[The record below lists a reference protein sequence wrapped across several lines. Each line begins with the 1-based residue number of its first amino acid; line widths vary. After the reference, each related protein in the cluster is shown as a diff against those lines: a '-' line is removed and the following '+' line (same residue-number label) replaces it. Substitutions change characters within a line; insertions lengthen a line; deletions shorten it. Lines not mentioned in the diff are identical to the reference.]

1 MIIALVYY
9 ANGQIWLLAVVPV
22 LFFVWTWLLLGELR
36 KKATRLVLEHDR
48 FTVRG
53 YYGLGKPKQYGLSE
67 LSGLRS
73 SVLSSENGNFEYLY
87 FMMDKKRIACIS
99 SFHHLNFEE
108 IRDYLQQKVKSPEQT
123 PFDFKEELRDLF
135 S

>member
-9 ANGQIWLLAVVPV
+9 ANGQLWLLAVVPV
-22 LFFVWTWLLLGELR
+22 LIFAWTWLLLGELR

-48 FTVRG
+48 FTVSG
-53 YYGLGKPKQYGLSE
+53 YYGLGKPKQYGLNE

-87 FMMDKKRIACIS
+87 LMMDQKRIACIS

-108 IRDYLQQKVKSPEQT
+108 IRDHLQQKVKSLEQI